1 MKAYLRKIKNGDD
14 ITLHMLKLEI
24 DRMTLAAVLGGS
36 RWLGPSTSTL
46 LGPQPARWVASNV
59 PFSKVVGSGI
69 LQTFPENF
77 KCCFTNFSKSLY
89 HVKEELPP
97 FEVKGQLSEKKFAG
111 KLLPCYKMLINNIA
125 CKKFMICSTVSIR
138 HIDHQPYYLRY
149 IIKRSGKIWCGL
161 NRFTD
166 DSDPNANFVSPMG
179 TPLYIEGEDV
189 MSWFKP
195 ADIMYERFHVHAC
208 FYNGEYKCGAKWI
221 TGCPEHRVKKC
232 SCNPMSFKK
241 IKCWIHAKTNK
252 WYVDLNYNGV
262 KIDCK

>member
-1 MKAYLRKIKNGDD
+1 M
-14 ITLHMLKLEI
+14 
-24 DRMTLAAVLGGS
+24 
-36 RWLGPSTSTL
+36 
-46 LGPQPARWVASNV
+46 QQARWVASNV
-59 PFSKVVGSGI
+59 LFSKVVGDGI
-69 LQTFPENF
+69 LQTFPDRF
-77 KCCFTNFSKSLY
+77 KRSFTNFSKSLFQL
-89 HVKEELPP
+89 KEHSPKYKVYGKL
-97 FEVKGQLSEKKFAG
+97 GEKIFNG
-111 KLLPCYKMLINNIA
+111 KLLPSFEVVIDDVEG
-125 CKKFMICSTVSIR
+125 KKFRVFSTVTLQNFCN
-138 HIDHQPYYLRY
+138 QPFYLRY
-149 IIKRSGKIWCGL
+149 IVKRSGKIWCGL

-208 FYNGEYKCGAKWI
+208 FYNGEYKCGTKWI

-252 WYVDLNYNGV
+252 WYVDLNYRGG